1 MLRPNSNYDY
11 TKIQKWDNLNLEEE
25 TQKINPFSLQFL
37 HTTHHK
43 NVLQNIFLYIYIYIL
58 ASLYFILSCKRLNH
72 LDEIAS

>member
-1 MLRPNSNYDY
+1 MLRANSNYDY

-43 NVLQNIFLYIYIYIL
+43 NVLQNIFLYIY
-58 ASLYFILSCKRLNH
+58 
-72 LDEIAS
+72 